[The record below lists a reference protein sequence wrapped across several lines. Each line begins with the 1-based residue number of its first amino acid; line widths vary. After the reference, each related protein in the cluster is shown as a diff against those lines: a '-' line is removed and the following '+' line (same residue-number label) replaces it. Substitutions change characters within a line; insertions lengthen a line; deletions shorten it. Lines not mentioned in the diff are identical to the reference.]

1 MSAKD
6 PLDSKRM
13 LVYRLRDEDDEA
25 DFLKPLEWSLIK
37 RVFTYAKPVKR
48 KLNILIVL
56 SIIRAAQLPA
66 LVWITSL
73 VIAGPISHGDIHGVM
88 MGSLAFA
95 ILAILTDG
103 IFHFRQRYALE
114 IGETVVNGLRAD
126 LFSKAQRQPM
136 SFFHRMKLGRIL
148 SRATSDVEAVRVG
161 IQDVAFVSGIQF
173 GQMIFATIVMLW
185 WDWKLFLIV
194 ALMAPFLW
202 LVNNHFRMKFSHLTR
217 AAQDSFSRVT
227 ATLAESV
234 NGIRVTQGFVRQEM
248 NAGLFRSLLSDH
260 SKFSVAL
267 ARSSAILSPLLELNS
282 QFFVAILLCVGGY
295 RVFHGSMDIGSLIKF
310 FLMANQFF
318 APITIIGN
326 QYNQALVAMASAERI
341 VQVVDAVPDWE
352 EPSSAK
358 KIPDLR
364 NGSEI
369 NHNRGIRV
377 EFKNLSFGYN
387 TSRLVLHSINLDVNP
402 GQSVALVGHT
412 GSGKTS
418 IINLVSKFYLPT
430 DGEILIDG
438 HEIRTI
444 TGESLHQQMGIV
456 HQQNY
461 LFSGTV
467 FENIRLSVPDA
478 TLDQV
483 KEAARKL
490 DCLDILENLP
500 LGIMTEVGEKGAG
513 LSVGERQLICFC
525 RAMLANPRLVILDEA
540 TSSIDAITEQ
550 RLQKA
555 LLKLLDGRTSFIVA
569 HRLSTIRQADLVIV
583 LDQGRII
590 ERGRHDELIL
600 MSGAYASLH
609 KQFVQVD
616 DRTG

>member
-48 KLNILIVL
+48 KLTILIVL

-341 VQVVDAVPDWE
+341 FQVVDAVPDWE

-387 TSRLVLHSINLDVNP
+387 TSRLVLHSINLEVNP

>member
-341 VQVVDAVPDWE
+341 FQVVDAVPDWE

-364 NGSEI
+364 NVSEI

-387 TSRLVLHSINLDVNP
+387 TSRLVLHSINLEVNP

>member
-341 VQVVDAVPDWE
+341 FQVVDAVPDWE

-387 TSRLVLHSINLDVNP
+387 TSRLVLHSINLEVNP

-616 DRTG
+616 DRAG

>member
-341 VQVVDAVPDWE
+341 FQVVDAVPDWE

-387 TSRLVLHSINLDVNP
+387 TSRLVLHSINLEVNP

-467 FENIRLSVPDA
+467 FENVRLSVPDA

-616 DRTG
+616 DRAG

>member
-341 VQVVDAVPDWE
+341 FQVVDAVPDWE

>member
-25 DFLKPLEWSLIK
+25 DLLKPLEWSLIK

-48 KLNILIVL
+48 KLTILIVL

-341 VQVVDAVPDWE
+341 FQVVDAVPDWE

-387 TSRLVLHSINLDVNP
+387 TSRLVLHSINLEVNP